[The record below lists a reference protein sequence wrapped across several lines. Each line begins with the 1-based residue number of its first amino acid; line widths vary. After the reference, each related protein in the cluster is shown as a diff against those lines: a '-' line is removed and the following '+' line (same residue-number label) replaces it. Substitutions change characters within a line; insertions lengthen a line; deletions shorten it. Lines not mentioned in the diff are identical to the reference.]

1 MDEVI
6 FEEFKGTGN
15 MELRLDRKLSERRIY
30 PALDVNASS
39 TRHEELL
46 FDRNQLQQV
55 WKLRRVLNAL
65 GSEGSDAAGLQL
77 LMDKIKTTK
86 SNEEF
91 LADIAKGPN
100 PPA

>member
-15 MELRLDRKLSERRIY
+15 MELRLDRRLAARRIY
-30 PALDVNASS
+30 PSIDVEASS

-46 FDRNQLQQV
+46 FERGELNQV

-65 GSEGSDAAGLQL
+65 DGGAGLEL
-77 LMDKIKTTK
+77 LIDKLRTTK
-86 SNEEF
+86 TNDEF
-91 LADIAKGPN
+91 LREIAKAPTPGS
-100 PPA
+100 

>member
-1 MDEVI
+1 
-6 FEEFKGTGN
+6 
-15 MELRLDRKLSERRIY
+15 MELRLDRRLAERRIY

-65 GSEGSDAAGLQL
+65 GSEGSEAAGLQL
-77 LMDKIKTTK
+77 LMDKIKATR
-86 SNEEF
+86 SNDEF
-91 LADIAKGPN
+91 LAEIAKT
-100 PPA
+100 PAPAI